1 MEEQRER
8 DEKRTIS
15 LAKAEQFKQYAV
27 NYLEARKGVPT
38 GFQQAETI
46 HRQRVRIQKVLN
58 ASDEDWANWKWQLAN
73 RITSAEVLENV
84 LPLTSKQRKEFTTIQ
99 ERFRW
104 AFTPY
109 MASLMDPEDEN
120 CPVRKQMLPDI
131 REMALTG
138 VADFSGE
145 EYSSPVDNMVRWYPD
160 RVAVHVTNICAGF
173 CRHCLRRRKIGEV
186 DRPTPDANLQEIFS
200 YLRDNS
206 EIRDVLLTGGD
217 PFTFST
223 DTLDRM
229 LSELDAIEH
238 VEIKRIGSRVPVVL
252 PQRVDDELCRM
263 LARHHP
269 LFVNIQVNHPKEI
282 TPDTAVALDRLS
294 RAGIPLGNQSV
305 LLRGINDSP
314 VVIKALNH
322 ELLKVRV
329 RPYYLYHCQGT
340 LGTEHF
346 RTPVETGI
354 EILEQLRGF
363 TSGLAVPD
371 YIITP
376 SGYGKTPLAPQ
387 YQISSGQGYLLLR
400 NWEGIPYRYENPG
413 SD

>member
-1 MEEQRER
+1 
-8 DEKRTIS
+8 

-27 NYLEARKGVPT
+27 DYLEARKGVPT
-38 GFQQAETI
+38 GLQQSETI
-46 HRQRVRIQKVLN
+46 HRQRERIQKVLK
-58 ASDEDWANWKWQLAN
+58 ASEEDWANWKWQLAN
-73 RITSAEVLENV
+73 RITRAEVLENII
-84 LPLTSKQRKEFTTIQ
+84 PLTPKQRKDFTAIQ

-200 YLRDNS
+200 YLRDNP

-223 DTLDRM
+223 STLDRM

-269 LFVNIQVNHPKEI
+269 LFLNIQVNHPKEI
-282 TPDTAVALDRLS
+282 TPDTVVALDRLS

-413 SD
+413 SA